1 MGARARRRARGR
13 RRQPPRQHRDAR
25 VTPGR
30 LRVLALAVAL
40 LGLGACGYSFR
51 GTLPSHI
58 KTVAVPIFL
67 NRTQEPGVDSI
78 ITKAV
83 AQAFATNGRLRVVR
97 PADADAILEGEIT
110 NYGVAPIAYD
120 PALNIQL
127 YRLVVVLNLRMRD
140 VRRNTV
146 LFQQANVTEQA
157 DFRVAG
163 PVSDT
168 IAREETALTQA
179 SGEIARSIVSLAI
192 DRF

>member
-1 MGARARRRARGR
+1 M
-13 RRQPPRQHRDAR
+13 
-25 VTPGR
+25 TPGR

-40 LGLGACGYSFR
+40 LGLGGCGYSFR

-78 ITKAV
+78 ITAAV
-83 AQAFATNGRLRVVR
+83 ARAFATNGRLRVVR
-97 PADADAILEGEIT
+97 PADADAILEGEIMS
-110 NYGVAPIAYD
+110 YGVWPIAFD

-127 YRLVVVLNLRMRD
+127 YRLAVTLNLRMRD

-157 DFRVAG
+157 DFRVVG
-163 PVSDT
+163 PVSAT

-179 SGEIARSIVSLAI
+179 SAEIARSIVSLAI
-192 DRF
+192 DRL

>member
-1 MGARARRRARGR
+1 
-13 RRQPPRQHRDAR
+13 

-30 LRVLALAVAL
+30 LGVLALAAI

-58 KTVAVPIFL
+58 HTVAVPIFL

-78 ITKAV
+78 ITNAV
-83 AQAFATNGRLRVVR
+83 AQAFVTNGRLRVVR
-97 PADADAILEGEIT
+97 LADADAILDGEIMS
-110 NYGVAPIAYD
+110 YSVSPIAYD
-120 PALNIQL
+120 QSLNIQL

-140 VRRNTV
+140 MKRKTV
-146 LFQQANVTEQA
+146 LFQQTGVTEQA
-157 DFRVAG
+157 DFRVVG
-163 PVSDT
+163 PVSAT
-168 IAREETALTQA
+168 IAREATALTQA

>member
-1 MGARARRRARGR
+1 M
-13 RRQPPRQHRDAR
+13 
-25 VTPGR
+25 TPGR

-58 KTVAVPIFL
+58 HTVAVPIFL

-78 ITKAV
+78 ITAAV
-83 AQAFATNGRLRVVR
+83 ARAFATNGRLRVVR
-97 PADADAILEGEIT
+97 PADADAILDGEIMS
-110 NYGVAPIAYD
+110 YGVWPIAFD

-127 YRLVVVLNLRMRD
+127 YRLAVTLNLRMRD

-146 LFQQANVTEQA
+146 LFQQANVAEQA

>member
-1 MGARARRRARGR
+1 
-13 RRQPPRQHRDAR
+13 
-25 VTPGR
+25 VTSGR
-30 LRVLALAVAL
+30 LGVLALAVTI

-58 KTVAVPIFL
+58 HTVAVPIFL

-78 ITKAV
+78 ITNAV

-97 PADADAILEGEIT
+97 SADADAILDGEIMS
-110 NYGVAPIAYD
+110 YSVSPIAYD
-120 PALNIQL
+120 QSLNIQL

-140 VRRNTV
+140 MQRKTV
-146 LFQQANVTEQA
+146 LFQQAGVTEQA
-157 DFRVAG
+157 DFRVIG
-163 PVSDT
+163 PVSAT

-192 DRF
+192 DRL

>member
-1 MGARARRRARGR
+1 
-13 RRQPPRQHRDAR
+13 

-40 LGLGACGYSFR
+40 LGLGGCGYSFR

-78 ITKAV
+78 ITAAV
-83 AQAFATNGRLRVVR
+83 ARAFATNGRLRVVR
-97 PADADAILEGEIT
+97 PADADAILEGEIMS
-110 NYGVAPIAYD
+110 YGVWPIAFD

-127 YRLVVVLNLRMRD
+127 YRLAVTLNLRMRD

-157 DFRVAG
+157 DFRVVGA
-163 PVSDT
+163 VSDT

>member
-1 MGARARRRARGR
+1 M
-13 RRQPPRQHRDAR
+13 
-25 VTPGR
+25 TPGR
-30 LRVLALAVAL
+30 LGGLALAVAV
-40 LGLGACGYSFR
+40 LGLGGCGYSFR

-58 KTVAVPIFL
+58 RTVAVPIFL

-97 PADADAILEGEIT
+97 PADADAILDGEIT
-110 NYGVAPIAYD
+110 SYGVAPIAYD

-146 LFQQANVTEQA
+146 LFQQTGVTEQA
-157 DFRVAG
+157 DFRVVG

-192 DRF
+192 DRL

>member
-1 MGARARRRARGR
+1 M
-13 RRQPPRQHRDAR
+13 
-25 VTPGR
+25 TSGR
-30 LRVLALAVAL
+30 LGVLALAVAI

-58 KTVAVPIFL
+58 HTVAVPIFL

-78 ITKAV
+78 ITNAV

-97 PADADAILEGEIT
+97 SADADAILDGEIMS
-110 NYGVAPIAYD
+110 YSVSPIAYD
-120 PALNIQL
+120 RSLNIQL

-140 VRRNTV
+140 MQRKTV
-146 LFQQANVTEQA
+146 LFQQAGVTEQA
-157 DFRVAG
+157 DFRVVG
-163 PVSDT
+163 PVSAT

-192 DRF
+192 DRL

>member
-1 MGARARRRARGR
+1 
-13 RRQPPRQHRDAR
+13 

-30 LRVLALAVAL
+30 LGGLALAVAV
-40 LGLGACGYSFR
+40 LGLGGCGYSFR

-58 KTVAVPIFL
+58 RTVAVPIFL

-78 ITKAV
+78 ITAAV
-83 AQAFATNGRLRVVR
+83 ARAFATNGRLRVVR
-97 PADADAILEGEIT
+97 PADADAILEGEIMS
-110 NYGVAPIAYD
+110 YGVWPIAFD

-127 YRLVVVLNLRMRD
+127 YRLAVTLNLRMRD

-168 IAREETALTQA
+168 IAREETALTTA

-192 DRF
+192 DRL